1 MHSYA
6 CPLFEREREREREGE
21 RERER
26 DSVHLP
32 IKGRLAN

>member
-21 RERER
+21 REREKH
-26 DSVHLP
+26 SVHLP